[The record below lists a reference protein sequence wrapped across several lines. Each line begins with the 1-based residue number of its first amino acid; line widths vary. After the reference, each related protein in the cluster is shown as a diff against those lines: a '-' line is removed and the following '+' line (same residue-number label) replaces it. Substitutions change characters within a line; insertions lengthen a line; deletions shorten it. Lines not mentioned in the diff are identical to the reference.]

1 MKKILSIIS
10 LASNLA
16 IIVGLVTDTYFRVR
30 GARQKTTVT
39 NLENDEV
46 WEARRV
52 GHLRAWHSGFHIE
65 GHKKTPGDAEKEN
78 QQTQVTNH

>member
-1 MKKILSIIS
+1 MKKLLKFICV
-10 LASNLA
+10 ASNIA

-46 WEARRV
+46 
-52 GHLRAWHSGFHIE
+52 
-65 GHKKTPGDAEKEN
+65 
-78 QQTQVTNH
+78 